1 MNEIKALAARL
12 LQNPDLVKSI
22 VRNPQAVAQL
32 AGLDEGKIKALAG
45 LGKTLSGL
53 LSGSGKPA
61 TTRASPARAPR
72 SHSTG
77 AGSVGVRNTAIVS
90 AVSLTAI
97 TGAVV
102 AVGTVSA
109 VALSKGRKART
120 P

>member
-22 VRNPQAVAQL
+22 VKNPQAVAQL
-32 AGLDEGKIKALAG
+32 AGLDEGIIKALAG

-53 LSGSGKPA
+53 LSGPGKPA
-61 TTRASPARAPR
+61 TRALPVRAPR

-109 VALSKGRKART
+109 VALSKGRKARAT
-120 P
+120 

>member
-32 AGLDEGKIKALAG
+32 AGLGEDKIKALAG
-45 LGKTLSGL
+45 LGKSLSGML
-53 LSGSGKPA
+53 ARSGKPA
-61 TTRASPARAPR
+61 TPRTSTAHSPR
-72 SHSTG
+72 SLATVP
-77 AGSVGVRNTAIVS
+77 GSNGVASTAIVS

-120 P
+120 T